1 LINNIKIKR
10 GFMQGII
17 KHLAAALVLSLCLS
31 VFSSAVYAQ
40 NQVCDPEYMDTLK
53 QRAWMQAQ
61 REIELNANLITKPD
75 SVLNLTCF
83 DQFLNHAAQSVALF
97 NKSKTLKN
105 ALTSAVSTSLVV
117 GDKYGYVGNGFQ
129 FSLLGGSFSGK
140 GNNLSSEVKPGPYG
154 ACKKME
160 SVWMAVQCTN
170 MDPNALFPDL
180 EAFATGKDKRRNPK
194 QCAAQPP
201 DTKTGWG
208 KALARMRTEAVAEGN
223 EVEINDSS
231 YSDWPS
237 SGIDGYFDT
246 VELFHNKWAPQNEV
260 GDCADGIPT
269 GVQVIPSSGPP
280 YNEKICPNPGCYYTG
295 GSSGTCEPM

>member
-17 KHLAAALVLSLCLS
+17 KHQAAALVLSLCLS

-40 NQVCDPEYMDTLK
+40 NQVCDPDYMDTLK

-75 SVLNLTCF
+75 SVLKLTCF
-83 DQFLNHAAQSVALF
+83 DQFLNHAAGAIGPMFSGTGSSAPVPLQD
-97 NKSKTLKN
+97 
-105 ALTSAVSTSLVV
+105 ALTAAVSNSLTS
-117 GDKYGYVGNGFQ
+117 GSDSGYISNGFEYN
-129 FSLLGGSFSGK
+129 LVGGA
-140 GNNLSSEVKPGPYG
+140 SSYPAELQDSVELQSYGTCYHMDEV
-154 ACKKME
+154 
-160 SVWMAVQCTN
+160 WNFVQCTN

-194 QCAAQPP
+194 QCAATPP
-201 DTKTGWG
+201 DTQSGWKQALKRMQTRYVASKT
-208 KALARMRTEAVAEGN
+208 KN
-223 EVEINDSS
+223 
-231 YSDWPS
+231 
-237 SGIDGYFDT
+237 YFDS
-246 VELFHNKWAPQNEV
+246 VKLFRSKWAPQNEV

-280 YNEKICPNPGCYYTG
+280 YDEKICPNPGCYYSG
-295 GSSGTCEPM
+295 GPSGNCQPIP